1 MFKHILI
8 PTDGSDLARKAVQ
21 GGITFAKEIGA
32 KVTVYHAI
40 VGLEPR
46 LYGDAHIIDRSSMK
60 AFQERAMEQSRKSM
74 AEIEDAARAA
84 GVGCQILI
92 DRPASPYQGIVE
104 SATAS
109 GCDVIFMA
117 SHGRGDFASLV
128 LGSVTHKV
136 LAHSKLPVVVFR

>member
-8 PTDGSDLARKAVQ
+8 PTDGSDLARKAVHA
-21 GGITFAKEIGA
+21 GIAFAKEIGA
-32 KVTVYHAI
+32 KVTVYHAL

-46 LYGDAHIIDRSSMK
+46 LYGDAHIIDPASMTT
-60 AFQERAMEQSRKSM
+60 FQERAKEQFRKSM

-84 GVGCQILI
+84 GVECQALI
-92 DRPASPYQGIVE
+92 DRPASPHRGIVE
-104 SATAS
+104 SATTS
-109 GCDVIFMA
+109 GSDVIFMA
-117 SHGRGDFASLV
+117 SHGRGDFASLL